1 MDVIHIE
8 RGRTRAVIAPAAGG
22 RILQI
27 EVRGARTWVPLLLA
41 PQRREILLREP
52 LQWGCYAMVPW
63 PGRIDGGR
71 FVFAGRQHRVPL
83 TPLDRHALHGFGVYH
98 PWRLERHDASACR
111 LSLDFDD
118 AWEFGG
124 RAVQEIAVQDD
135 AIVLRLEVHATKP
148 GLMPAGAGWHPW
160 FRRNLGRSAPA
171 RILVDADRA
180 YETADMIPTGWLRRA
195 VGDDDLRGFLVAPG
209 RTLDACYRHPC
220 AVAIAW
226 DKVELRMESSSNVG
240 HAVVHT
246 PPRGICLEPQTCA
259 PDAFNLA
266 AQGIDGCG
274 IAVIEPGKPL
284 VATSTWRWAWT

>member
-1 MDVIHIE
+1 MDLIHIE
-8 RGRTRAVIAPAAGG
+8 RGRTRAVIAPTAGG
-22 RILQI
+22 RIHQI
-27 EVRGARTWVPLLLA
+27 EVRAGRTWMPLLLA
-41 PQRREILLREP
+41 PRRSQVLLQEA
-52 LQWGCYAMVPW
+52 LAWGCYPMVPW

-71 FVFAGRQHRVPL
+71 FLFGGRQHHVPL
-83 TPLDRHALHGFGVYH
+83 TPGEPHALHGFGVSLA
-98 PWRLERHDASACR
+98 WRLERHDASSCR
-111 LSLDFDD
+111 LSLGFDGE
-118 AWEFGG
+118 WEFGG
-124 RAVQEIAVQDD
+124 RAVQEIAVEDD

-160 FRRNLGRSAPA
+160 FRRDLGRGAPA
-171 RILVDADRA
+171 RILVDAERT

-195 VGDDDLRGFLVAPG
+195 VGEDDLRRFAAAPT
-209 RTLDACYRHPC
+209 RTLDACYRHAR

-226 DKVELRMESSSNVG
+226 GNVELRMESSSNLG

-274 IAVIEPGKPL
+274 MAVVAPGRPL
-284 VATSTWRWAWT
+284 VATSTWRWTTT